1 MYRLFLYFFL
11 IILVIFGKA
20 YGIENKILFK
30 IDNKIITSI
39 DISNEINYLTSLN
52 KNILELENEKIFEIA
67 KNSLIKEKM
76 KEIELLKVV
85 KEIDINETDFNNLI
99 LPLYIKN
106 GINSIDELKQYFIL
120 NTIDIKVVK
129 RKIAINAIWNQMI
142 YQKFSQNLN
151 INREEIRKDLLQNDK
166 QKEFLLSEILFELKE
181 NEKVSEKF
189 ELIKNTINEKGFID
203 AALIY
208 SISDTSKT
216 GGELGWVKEKS
227 INPKIMKKVLSLNE
241 GEFSNPITL
250 PGGFLILKVN
260 QIRESS
266 IELDIENEIEKVVKG
281 KINAQLNQF
290 SNIYLNKIRKDIVI
304 NEL

>member
-11 IILVIFGKA
+11 IILVVFGKA

>member
-189 ELIKNTINEKGFID
+189 ELIKNTIYEKGFID
-203 AALIY
+203 AAMIY

>member
-1 MYRLFLYFFL
+1 MYRLFLCFFL

-189 ELIKNTINEKGFID
+189 ELIKNTIYEKGFID
-203 AALIY
+203 AAMIY

>member
-1 MYRLFLYFFL
+1 MYRLFLYFIL

-189 ELIKNTINEKGFID
+189 ELIKNTIYEKGFID
-203 AALIY
+203 AAMIY

-216 GGELGWVKEKS
+216 GGELGWIKEKS

-266 IELDIENEIEKVVKG
+266 IELDIENEIEKIVKG